1 MSQDEILQGDITG
14 QKWDHVFQNRK
25 VIKNKFSTCLKID
38 ISHLVA

>member
-14 QKWDHVFQNRK
+14 EKWDVFQNRK